1 MIHALRNVG
10 GGLAASLL
18 SLAYCFSYGAII
30 FSGPL
35 EPFLSQGV
43 ASALITA
50 AVTAIVVA
58 LASGFKFAV
67 AGPDSNTTALLAAMM
82 VILHPTMVAMPPEL
96 ALVLGLAALAS
107 AALLT
112 GVALFLL
119 GWQRL
124 GRLIRFI
131 PFPVVAGFLA
141 STGWLLLT
149 GAVSMTIGAP
159 LSLKMLPS
167 LMTWQAFVMPGLTI
181 LWAAA
186 LWFMSARWKH
196 PLFLPLALI
205 AATLATHAFLAVFP
219 GPEEPGTPSALMF
232 SLRDGVRPVFPLL
245 TGDFLSVEWTALTP
259 VVGDMVAVTVMA
271 ILSILLNSTSIELA
285 TGVDIDLDRELR
297 VQGLANIASAV
308 AGGFVG
314 HTSVSRTLVNV
325 AAGGTTRLAG
335 VVVGLVALSVLVSGG
350 QVTSYVPRFVLGGL
364 LLQLGARLIWDWG
377 VLSYRNLPPL
387 DWLVVVSIVLITS
400 TAGFLQALLFGLL
413 AGCVIFAI
421 DVSRIRVIRHQ
432 FGLDERSSSLVRSS
446 KEGAILLEHGEQ
458 VQVLELNGYLFFGSA
473 YSVLEKVTSLVT
485 QRHLQ
490 AIIFDFSGV
499 SGIDSS
505 VGASFT
511 KIRELL
517 RKSNVRQVMVSLSA
531 VATKILRSS
540 AVLDQSIKAYDN
552 LDTALEEAEA
562 GILAAYEK
570 TDIQRRPMID
580 WLQEVVGAR
589 EHAQSLLDR
598 MVPAPRDANQYLCRQ
613 GDPTDTLMFIERGPV
628 SVTLERRDQPPLRVR
643 VFGAHT
649 LVGEVGFFLKAPR
662 SANLLADPGAIVWSL
677 SQEAFEDFRQSH
689 PAEALSLTT
698 YIIRLQSER
707 LTFANRQIA
716 SLQR

>member
-1 MIHALRNVG
+1 MIQALRNVG
-10 GGLAASLL
+10 GGVAASLL

-50 AVTAIVVA
+50 AVTATFIA
-58 LASGFKFAV
+58 LTSGFKFAI
-67 AGPDSNTTALLAAMM
+67 AGPDSNTTALLAAMT
-82 VILHPTMVAMPPEL
+82 VILAPTIAIMPPEQ
-96 ALVLGLAALAS
+96 ALVLALAALAS

-112 GVALFLL
+112 GLVLFLL

-159 LSLKMLPS
+159 LSWKMLPS
-167 LMTWQAFVMPGLTI
+167 LMMWQTFVMPGLTI
-181 LWAAA
+181 LWGAA
-186 LWFMSARWKH
+186 LWFMTARWKH
-196 PLFLPLALI
+196 PLLLPLALMV
-205 AATLATHAFLAVFP
+205 ATLATHAFLAVFP

-232 SLRDGVRPVFPLL
+232 SLRDGIRPVFPLL
-245 TGDFLSVEWTALTP
+245 TGDFARVEWGALAP
-259 VVGDMVAVTVMA
+259 VLGDMVAVAVMA
-271 ILSILLNSTSIELA
+271 VLSILLNSTSIELA

-297 VQGLANIASAV
+297 MQGLANMASAL

-314 HTSVSRTLVNV
+314 HTSVSRTLVSIS
-325 AAGGTTRLAG
+325 AGGTTRLAG
-335 VVVGLVALSVLVSGG
+335 VVVGLVALSVLVLGG
-350 QVTSYVPRFVLGGL
+350 QAISYVPRFVLGGL

-377 VLSYRNLPPL
+377 LLSYRNLPLL
-387 DWLVVVSIVLITS
+387 DWLVVVAIVLITS
-400 TAGFLQALLFGLL
+400 SLGFLQALLFGLL

-421 DVSRIRVIRHQ
+421 DVSRIRVVRHQ

-446 KEGAILLEHGEQ
+446 GEGAILLQHGGQ
-458 VQVLELNGYLFFGSA
+458 VQVLELSGYLFFGSA
-473 YSVLEKVTSLVT
+473 YSVLERVTSLVT
-485 QRHLQ
+485 ERHLQ
-490 AIIFDFSGV
+490 SIIFDFSGV

-517 RKSNVRQVMVSLSA
+517 RKSHVRQVMVSLSE
-531 VATKILRSS
+531 VATKVLRSS

-562 GILAAYEK
+562 AILASYEK

-580 WLQEVVGAR
+580 WLQEVVGSR
-589 EHAQSLLDR
+589 EYAQALLDR
-598 MVPAPRDANQYLCRQ
+598 MVPAPRDTGLYLCRQ

-677 SQEAFEDFRQSH
+677 SQQAFEDFRQAH
-689 PAEALSLTT
+689 PAEALTLTT